1 VVAFQADKE
10 KILKSATPWNVPSE
24 HPDRLC
30 GSDEAACARPGTLL
44 CAKCRLNKY
53 CSPACQKKVWPRHK
67 KVCVRHFKRPVYDI
81 VSYDPSDSDYFK
93 TIGASPNRP
102 NIAIIVK
109 TFPDPI
115 AAISDHL
122 IHMSAEHNYRVGYFG
137 AARFPKTG
145 IMLPDG
151 QSCERMLKL
160 IREFFVKNHM
170 WTRGEVKEWL
180 CGVTPG
186 IIGESKR
193 MKVLEEWPQVD
204 STVRILV
211 VSPPDH
217 LDVNVPDVGT
227 VIVVSREGPAE
238 MGPRWQRMA
247 RMSGQLGTYVQFVPL
262 DDHADDDDDDDDDD
276 NNIDEGGDEGG
287 WQGKVCRRTQ
297 ALKSVWSLS
306 GLPAHVS

>member
-1 VVAFQADKE
+1 MVAFQADKE

-137 AARFPKTG
+137 AAKFPKTV
-145 IMLPDG
+145 IMLPDR

-160 IREFFVKNHM
+160 IGGV
-170 WTRGEVKEWL
+170 L
-180 CGVTPG
+180 CQ
-186 IIGESKR
+186 ES
-193 MKVLEEWPQVD
+193 
-204 STVRILV
+204 
-211 VSPPDH
+211 
-217 LDVNVPDVGT
+217 
-227 VIVVSREGPAE
+227 
-238 MGPRWQRMA
+238 
-247 RMSGQLGTYVQFVPL
+247 YV
-262 DDHADDDDDDDDDD
+262 
-276 NNIDEGGDEGG
+276 DEGGGQRVAVRCHPGHHWREQTYEGFG
-287 WQGKVCRRTQ
+287 GVATGRLDRPHIGRV
-297 ALKSVWSLS
+297 AS
-306 GLPAHVS
+306 GPPGCECA